1 MTNICDHASCPF
13 IRDHTLCTSQIG
25 IFSNL
30 PRQAQQKLIAHAVLS
45 THPKDQILIQEG
57 QPVDSIVII
66 RKGRLKTRRIEASGN
81 EHVLDILH
89 DGQAIWHDMFLPN
102 PVYHYSVVCLTD
114 VEICEIRREEFLSL
128 MKQQPETA
136 MRLIQILSSELKKK
150 RCYCPSA
157 TPRYVSPAS
166 CWTATPAASAP
177 KSICGSMIL
186 RPPSACAPKRS
197 HATCRNS
204 KKKVPF
210 IALARERFA
219 SSTAAPCKSFS
230 TTKMNRKMCTI

>member
-57 QPVDSIVII
+57 QPVDSILII
-66 RKGRLKTRRIEASGN
+66 RKGRLKTRRIEANGN

-128 MKQQPETA
+128 LKQQPETA
-136 MRLIQILSSELKKK
+136 MRLIQILSSELAETKEKTLLLSIRDPK
-150 RCYCPSA
+150 VRLAGFLLDRDARCIGPEIHM
-157 TPRYVSPAS
+157 RLDDI
-166 CWTATPAASAP
+166 AAS
-177 KSICGSMIL
+177 IGL
-186 RPPSACAPKRS
+186 RPETVS
-197 HATCRNS
+197 RNLS
-204 KKKVPF
+204 KLEKEGTIHRTGQGKIRV
-210 IALARERFA
+210 IDRGALQKLLDDKAE
-219 SSTAAPCKSFS
+219 
-230 TTKMNRKMCTI
+230 

>member
-57 QPVDSIVII
+57 QPVDSILII
-66 RKGRLKTRRIEASGN
+66 RKGRLKTRRIEANGN

-128 MKQQPETA
+128 LKQQPETA
-136 MRLIQILSSELKKK
+136 MRLIQILSSELAETKEKTLLLSIRDPK
-150 RCYCPSA
+150 VRLAGFLLDRDARCIGPEIHM
-157 TPRYVSPAS
+157 RLDDI
-166 CWTATPAASAP
+166 AAS
-177 KSICGSMIL
+177 IGL
-186 RPPSACAPKRS
+186 RPETVSRNLSKLEKEGAIHRTGQGKICVIDRSALQK
-197 HATCRNS
+197 
-204 KKKVPF
+204 
-210 IALARERFA
+210 LLDDEDE
-219 SSTAAPCKSFS
+219 
-230 TTKMNRKMCTI
+230 